1 MASPSFPSENSSATP
16 FAAAFVMPLPGT
28 RPTPST
34 PSPLGT
40 LDVSA
45 TERRLEFQIS
55 RTSGRRTAALSDL
68 RASRHD
74 LVSSFDAGSDDSD
87 LEDAAILA
95 AIAAD
100 DDE

>member
-1 MASPSFPSENSSATP
+1 MASPLFPSESFSATLCVG
-16 FAAAFVMPLPGT
+16 ASAMQPLAT

-40 LDVSA
+40 QDVSA

-55 RTSGRRTAALSDL
+55 RNSGRRTAALSDL